1 MQSQVADGDRVRI
14 ATHILAAERAARGAE
29 RPRDPL
35 RALVRA
41 LLLDELAAYRREGR
55 FPRNVSHPGET
66 PIFVDDV
73 GVPCA
78 VAHLLNA
85 SGAHAVTERIART
98 RNTARVMALAN
109 EPALVA
115 WLDAAGLSLAEA
127 AAIQPSYPYAPAD
140 CLCGTGT
147 TSVPYFLPADGVLDA
162 HVVQTSAMGD
172 LRVVVDATH
181 GDVGAYAVGQELAL
195 AGLDGSDGASATTSQ
210 RVLVLVDA
218 QTPPRDGGFA
228 TLQAISV
235 NADGEW
241 ECRYPD
247 SPVASLE
254 TTVSALTAPSCWD
267 ALGEVSPAWTKRVGG
282 GRGCGVTHDPTNG
295 TLAIL
300 LAIVTV
306 IASRRRRARRA
317 MR

>member
-1 MQSQVADGDRVRI
+1 MIGHHADHERI
-14 ATHILAAERAARGAE
+14 RISEHILSAECGARSDHRA
-29 RPRDPL
+29 RDPL
-35 RALVRA
+35 RALVRT
-41 LLLDELAAYRREGR
+41 LLLDELAAYRHAGR
-55 FPRNVSHPGET
+55 FPRNVSHREQT

-115 WLDAAGLSLAEA
+115 WLDAAGLSLEEA

-147 TSVPYFLPADGVLDA
+147 TSVPYLVPADGVLDA
-162 HVVQTSAMGD
+162 HVVQTSASGD
-172 LRVVVDATH
+172 LRVFVDATH
-181 GDVGAYAVGQELAL
+181 GDVGAYAIGQELAL
-195 AGLDGSDGASATTSQ
+195 AGLDGGDGSSATVSQ
-210 RVLVLVDA
+210 RVLVPVDA

-241 ECRYPD
+241 ACRYPD
-247 SPVASLE
+247 SPTASLE
-254 TTVSALTAPSCWD
+254 TTVAALTAPSCWD
-267 ALGEVSPAWTKRVGG
+267 ALGAVSPAWTKRERGG
-282 GRGCGVTHDPTNG
+282 SGCGVSHDPTNG

-306 IASRRRRARRA
+306 IAARRRRARREV
-317 MR
+317 R